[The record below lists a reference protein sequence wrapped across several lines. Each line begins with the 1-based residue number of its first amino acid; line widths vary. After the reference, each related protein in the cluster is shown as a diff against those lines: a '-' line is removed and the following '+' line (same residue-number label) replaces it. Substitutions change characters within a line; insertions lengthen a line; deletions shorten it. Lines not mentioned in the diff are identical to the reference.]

1 MAALV
6 FVDTT
11 ILVYAREAQD
21 TVKRARAREW
31 LEVLW
36 RDLRGR
42 TSIQVLNEYYAVLTQ
57 GAKYRVAR
65 ESAWDD
71 VLELLEWNPQEI
83 DAEVLTRAHEIES
96 RFQLNWWDCLIVAA
110 AQAQACTLLL
120 TEDLEDG
127 ADYGH
132 VIARNPFKLGVTEH
146 AATYAGLPKIASRH
160 RGRGRPR
167 MSAKGSAEAAGE

>member
-6 FVDTT
+6 FVDTN
-11 ILVYAREAQD
+11 ILVYARETEDA
-21 TVKRARAREW
+21 VKRARAREW

-57 GAKYRVAR
+57 GTKYRVSR
-65 ESAWDD
+65 ESAWED
-71 VLELLEWNPQEI
+71 VHELLEWNPQEI

-110 AQAQACTLLL
+110 AQAQVCTLLL
-120 TEDLEDG
+120 TEDLQDG
-127 ADYGH
+127 TDYGG
-132 VIARNPFKLGVTEH
+132 VVARNPFKLAVAEQ
-146 AATYAGLPKIASRH
+146 AAAYTPSPKIASRH

-167 MSAKGSAEAAGE
+167 KSAKHSAVAAG

>member
-6 FVDTT
+6 FVDTN
-11 ILVYAREAQD
+11 ILVYAREADD

-57 GAKYRVAR
+57 GTKYRVSR

-71 VLELLEWNPQEI
+71 VLELLEWTPQEI

-120 TEDLEDG
+120 TEDLQDG
-127 ADYGH
+127 ANFGN
-132 VIARNPFKLGVTEH
+132 VIARNPFKLGVTEQ
-146 AATYAGLPKIASRH
+146 AATYTALPKIASRH
-160 RGRGRPR
+160 RGRGRPP
-167 MSAKGSAEAAGE
+167 KGGRRPAHAPG